1 MKTINIVILFTGL
14 ILLWGCAATS
24 STTSENRASRS
35 SSQIVVDNPN
45 LGLDVY
51 INRLNGVR
59 VQGTGPNA
67 TIIIRGSS
75 ATTIMSD
82 PRPLFIVDGVNMGR
96 DFSRI
101 YRAVDM
107 NNVSTIG
114 VIQSSRATILY
125 GHEGSNGAIEIK
137 TEI

>member
-1 MKTINIVILFTGL
+1 MKFFTSLFL
-14 ILLWGCAATS
+14 ISSVFALWSCATTS
-24 STTSENRASRS
+24 STSSENRPNRS
-35 SSQIVVDNPN
+35 SSQVIVDNPN

-59 VQGTGPNA
+59 VQGTGQNA
-67 TIIIRGSS
+67 TVIVRGASS
-75 ATTIMSD
+75 TTIMSD
-82 PRPLFIVDGVNMGR
+82 PRPIFIVDGVNMGR

-107 NNVSTIG
+107 NKVNSIG

-125 GHEGSNGAIEIK
+125 GHEGSNGAIEIR

>member
-1 MKTINIVILFTGL
+1 MKFSTTLFL
-14 ILLWGCAATS
+14 ISSVFALWSCAATN
-24 STTSENRASRS
+24 STSSENRSSRS
-35 SSQIVVDNPN
+35 GSQVIVDNPN

-59 VQGTGPNA
+59 VQGTGQNA
-67 TIIIRGSS
+67 TVIVRGASS
-75 ATTIMSD
+75 TTIMSD
-82 PRPLFIVDGVNMGR
+82 PRPIFIVDGVNMGR

-107 NNVSTIG
+107 NKVSTIG

-125 GHEGSNGAIEIK
+125 GHEGSNGAIEIR
-137 TEI
+137 TDI

>member
-1 MKTINIVILFTGL
+1 MRHLTTLLLISGLFT
-14 ILLWGCAATS
+14 IWGCAATS
-24 STTSENRASRS
+24 GTSSENRSSRS
-35 SSQIVVDNPN
+35 SSQVMVDNPN
-45 LGLDVY
+45 IGLDVY

-59 VQGTGPNA
+59 VQGTGQNA
-67 TIIIRGSS
+67 IVIVRGASS
-75 ATTIMSD
+75 TTIMSD
-82 PRPLFIVDGVNMGR
+82 PRPIFIVDGVNMGR

-107 NNVSTIG
+107 NKVSSVG

-125 GHEGSNGAIEIK
+125 GHEGSNGAIEIR

>member
-1 MKTINIVILFTGL
+1 MKSITSVLLFSGIFVL
-14 ILLWGCAATS
+14 MSCATTS
-24 STTSENRASRS
+24 STSSENRPNRS
-35 SSQIVVDNPN
+35 GSQVIVDNPS

-59 VQGTGPNA
+59 VQGTGQNA
-67 TIIIRGSS
+67 VVIVRGASS
-75 ATTIMSD
+75 TTIMSD

-107 NNVSTIG
+107 NKVSTIG

-125 GHEGSNGAIEIK
+125 GHEGSNGAIEIR